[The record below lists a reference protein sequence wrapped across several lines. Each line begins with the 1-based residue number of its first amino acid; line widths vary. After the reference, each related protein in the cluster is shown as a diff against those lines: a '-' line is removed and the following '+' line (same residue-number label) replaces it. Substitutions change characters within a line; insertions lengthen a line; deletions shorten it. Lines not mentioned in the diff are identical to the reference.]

1 MPTKQRTLTLVRLRL
16 HYELERNVTP
26 GRLRRHNLQ
35 FTRRELPTDD
45 RFVQF
50 RGYPAR
56 AQTLRFPFAQFTE
69 RTRSDSTAEENSK
82 GKITSAHWTKFSF
95 NRGTARNIDRVES
108 ASRINEKQQRC
119 TNVQFRDG
127 GKKKKERNSILRFC
141 ERIKNTNGL
150 FQKTFSLMDE
160 IRNFFNIERNNGMT
174 CRRDFVTARNIRHAY
189 GRMKFIAQF
198 FARVITRHI
207 TALSINYNACHKS
220 CLHW

>member
-1 MPTKQRTLTLVRLRL
+1 MWTDAKPTLIPYHRMPTKQRTLTLVRLRL

-82 GKITSAHWTKFSF
+82 GKITSAH
-95 NRGTARNIDRVES
+95 
-108 ASRINEKQQRC
+108 
-119 TNVQFRDG
+119 
-127 GKKKKERNSILRFC
+127 
-141 ERIKNTNGL
+141 
-150 FQKTFSLMDE
+150 
-160 IRNFFNIERNNGMT
+160 
-174 CRRDFVTARNIRHAY
+174 
-189 GRMKFIAQF
+189 
-198 FARVITRHI
+198 
-207 TALSINYNACHKS
+207 
-220 CLHW
+220 